1 MAPETDYALMFYNTS
16 DSEVRSRIPFYITK
30 IQNKTNF
37 SCGNVIHILKGFTK
51 YKDEKPSESLKQT
64 LTQWVETYASAE
76 LITSPRDAFQILQ
89 HLEGVIECDDET
101 LRRLLRACSAGVESF
116 LPQENTDFNVFCQKS
131 KIAQIL
137 RGMGPARPSTE
148 QRPAGP
154 LTVRR
159 PTRPHPPP
167 RSEISENRGGRLV
180 SNQEVQQLCNIMGQV
195 LKTGIS
201 DNTLLLTEPE
211 EQKILWELR
220 LSNFE
225 KEKPPDI
232 SIHNNNNNNGGG
244 GWGGG
249 WGGGVCC
256 ISCGGMVATAS
267 VATVVAMMTAAYLYD
282 RSPNYIFESVMK
294 KVGSRMLNGKWPDG
308 SNNAEEPKQNAG
320 DPNKRKGGEENE
332 GPNKGEGGEENEGEE
347 NEGEENE
354 GEENEGEENEGPQKR
369 KEGEENEG
377 PRKRKEGEEIP
388 TPTSTANETTAST
401 ETTTSTK
408 KKTVWGCFVGR
419 ARECVTE
426 TPTSHTKKNYWDCFD
441 APDSECVDE
450 QIQYVDEQIQYGGE
464 QIQEQVQE
472 MYNILRYTGS
482 SIRRYT
488 ENHVTGFFLTFMIL
502 FGHYMANGT
511 LKPFARQNSVANS
524 RLVNNPGQGFGKK

>member
-1 MAPETDYALMFYNTS
+1 MFCNLS
-16 DSEVRSRIPFYITK
+16 RRGVRSRIPFYIK
-30 IQNKTNF
+30 QFQEKTNF
-37 SCGNVIHILKGFTK
+37 SCGNVIDILTGFTH
-51 YKDEKPSESLKQT
+51 YKDEKPIESLKQN
-64 LTQWVETYASAE
+64 LTRWVENNAS
-76 LITSPRDAFQILQ
+76 ITSPRDAFQILQ

-101 LRRLLRACSAGVESF
+101 LRQLLRACSAGVESF
-116 LPQENTDFNVFCQKS
+116 LPQEKTDFAVFCQNS

-159 PTRPHPPP
+159 PARPHPPP

-232 SIHNNNNNNGGG
+232 SIHNNNNNG
-244 GWGGG
+244 GGG

-267 VATVVAMMTAAYLYD
+267 FSIVVSMMAAAYLHD
-282 RSPNYIFESVMK
+282 RNPYYIFNSAIQ
-294 KVGSRMLNGKWPDG
+294 KVGSRMLRGHWPDV

-347 NEGEENE
+347 NEE
-354 GEENEGEENEGPQKR
+354 EENEGPQ
-369 KEGEENEG
+369 
-377 PRKRKEGEEIP
+377 KRKEGEEIP

-441 APDSECVDE
+441 APDSECVDQ

-472 MYNILRYTGS
+472 MYNILKYTGS
-482 SIRRYT
+482 SVRRYT
-488 ENHVTGFFLTFMIL
+488 ETHVTGFFLSFMIL

-511 LKPFARQNSVANS
+511 LKPFNPFAGQNSVANS
-524 RLVNNPGQGFGKK
+524 RLLDNPGQGFGKK